1 MHGGKNYDYQVQS
14 QDLLRHR
21 PVQCR
26 RRARWRGHQPQGRR
40 RHSPQLPPPV
50 ALVEPHC
57 SNEGPESWAEI
68 AEWEWKRAEF
78 FTWLFVFRDIEEA
91 IRRVP

>member
-1 MHGGKNYDYQVQS
+1 MTDPMPSEAQDIFERYHGP
-14 QDLLRHR
+14 R
-21 PVQCR
+21 PV
-26 RRARWRGHQPQGRR
+26 
-40 RHSPQLPPPV
+40 
-50 ALVEPHC
+50 EPYC
-57 SNEGPESWAEI
+57 SNEDPESWAEI